1 MDTRT
6 SESPFQDAVD
16 FALAHPTHWP
26 LDIRSV
32 IESQD
37 FDPPPWNIVKGP
49 LYDRIGSAGVISV
62 NGSVAASWGDTA
74 HADMVFSVTK
84 SYIGLLAGI
93 ALDEGRIADLDAPVG
108 QSVPHPAF
116 AAPNDAATWRQLL
129 QQTSEWQGTLW
140 GIPDTVDRNRQLS
153 STEDG
158 SRFNTVTP
166 YGAPGSYWDYN
177 DIRVNALCLALTC
190 VFETSLR
197 DVLRSRFPEAF
208 AGVDWDWNGYP
219 PETTVDISGRS
230 VPVVVGGG
238 HWGGG
243 IVTSVMQDAA
253 LGELV
258 VGSGLYN
265 GRRII
270 SGSALG
276 TLLSPCALMP
286 VYGGLW
292 WLNTHRKLF
301 PSAPV
306 TSVFALGVGMNGIW
320 IDAPHGIVAVVHGFG
335 NGAFGAFIERTMRAL
350 G

>member
-1 MDTRT
+1 MDMRI
-6 SESPFQDAVD
+6 SESPFQAAVD

-26 LDIRSV
+26 FDIRAV
-32 IESQD
+32 IVGGT

-49 LYDRIGSAGVISV
+49 IYDRIGSAGIVSV
-62 NGSVAASWGDTA
+62 NGCLAASWGDTS
-74 HADMVFSVTK
+74 HTDMVFSVTK

-93 ALDEGRIADLDAPVG
+93 ALDEGLIADLDAPVG
-108 QSVPHPAF
+108 QSVSHSAF
-116 AAPNDAATWRQLL
+116 ATPNDAVTWRQLL

-140 GIPDTVDRNRQLS
+140 GIPDAVDRNRQLS
-153 STEDG
+153 STEDR

-166 YGAPGSYWDYN
+166 YGAAGSYWDYN

-190 VFETSLR
+190 VFEASLP

-208 AGVDWDWNGYP
+208 SGVGWDWQGYP
-219 PETTVDISGRS
+219 PETAVDIGGHS

-243 IVTSVMQDAA
+243 IVTSVLHDAA

-258 VGSGLYN
+258 AGGGLYK
-265 GRRII
+265 GRRVI
-270 SGSALG
+270 SEMALG
-276 TLLSPCALMP
+276 ILLSPCDLMP

-292 WLNTHRKLF
+292 WLNTDRKLF
-301 PSAPV
+301 PSAPA

-320 IDAPHGIVAVVHGFG
+320 IDAPSGIVAVVHGFG
-335 NGAFGAFIERTMRAL
+335 KDAFDGFIQETIRAL
-350 G
+350 A